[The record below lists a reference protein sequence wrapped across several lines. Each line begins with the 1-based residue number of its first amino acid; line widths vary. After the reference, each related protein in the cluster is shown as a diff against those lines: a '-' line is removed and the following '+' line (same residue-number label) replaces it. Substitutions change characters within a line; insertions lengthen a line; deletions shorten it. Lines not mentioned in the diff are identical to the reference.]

1 MPEVMRFII
10 VRILIKGAKA
20 HYGISANG
28 GNEANPLTN
37 SNTLSLYGLD
47 RSAAHCQP
55 EPVLCAKN
63 AHLPPQS
70 SKSLSSWN
78 LLC

>member
-1 MPEVMRFII
+1 MPEGMRFII

-47 RSAAHCQP
+47 LIYTVNNPTSFELLQA
-55 EPVLCAKN
+55 
-63 AHLPPQS
+63 
-70 SKSLSSWN
+70 LSTRDVKEHPD
-78 LLC
+78 LLN